1 MPSTEVSNKALD
13 DAAARVQELVAQA
26 VEWKDG
32 HSGHLRMAMDLAK
45 ILSPVFE
52 QHGRS
57 ASMIPPLLLSAAME
71 LHHHVDPTTCQSFLS
86 PPKALTFIG
95 TSNPSVSSH
104 PPMQT
109 ATHMIANA
117 PAEPLVAPKS
127 KPKAKAKRKKTL
139 TVVDSSDSDG
149 IEIIEHVVATNDI
162 GPDNR
167 RGKGTQT
174 ALPEDVDGDTPV
186 EIVQANTVTGRQ
198 RPMPRRKQTQPTGSH
213 DTKSVVMDRKGKGKE
228 VPPPVDIMDGD
239 GIAPLKSKR
248 SRESSWNEQLTGRT
262 PSATRPPVSAYTGDQ
277 RKPWFEQPHPLPAT
291 VDRKL
296 NIGKQHKSSHRRTPS
311 MECTE
316 DPSPEATADVA
327 NELVVPTKSIN
338 MNMASSQNAVPR
350 RLSLPPITA
359 VSAGSP
365 PLLESSPAVMHPS
378 IPPPRHMQ
386 LPPSHTQHMDI
397 DVPADTVVKDLQAMT
412 LEVGQDSASVLKG
425 HEEMYNT
432 IHDLRNQVV
441 ELRARNAAA
450 AESLE
455 VLNIRVAAQDV
466 EMRSIETLHADVAV
480 LQEQV
485 RALHEESRTHENQL
499 RAADVKLASQG
510 STTAVLQDAYEALRQ
525 CLIPTPSIPPHYNN
539 AVFFPPS
546 HQHQHPYNQGLSV
559 GQAQAMERMY
569 FNFTPGPSTAA
580 GPSAGT
586 LSAGVS
592 LPGTMHALSG
602 PSTVAGPSLTSGM
615 HAPSGPSGSHVT
627 RSSQS
632 TGNLGESASAFRRN

>member
-13 DAAARVQELVAQA
+13 DAAARVQELVAHA

-71 LHHHVDPTTCQSFLS
+71 LHHHVDPTTRQSFLS
-86 PPKALTFIG
+86 PPVWQNIAADDPQIRNHPLYQKALTFIG
-95 TSNPSVSSH
+95 TSNSSVSSH

-109 ATHMIANA
+109 ATHLIANA
-117 PAEPLVAPKS
+117 PAEPPVAPKS

-174 ALPEDVDGDTPV
+174 APPEDVDGDTPV
-186 EIVQANTVTGRQ
+186 EIVQA
-198 RPMPRRKQTQPTGSH
+198 
-213 DTKSVVMDRKGKGKE
+213 DTGKGKE

-248 SRESSWNEQLTGRT
+248 SRESSRNEQLTGRT

-327 NELVVPTKSIN
+327 NESVVPTKSIN

-455 VLNIRVAAQDV
+455 ALNIRVAAQDV

-485 RALHEESRTHENQL
+485 RALHEESRTHKNQL

-525 CLIPTPSIPPHYNN
+525 RLIPTPSIPPHYNN

-592 LPGTMHALSG
+592 LPGTMHALPG